1 MRGGLRNWEIFL
13 YYCSR
18 TTQVA
23 CNLNE
28 NYYIF
33 QVANRDIPL
42 QMYSDVV
49 PNSDCPPTML
59 LRYIT
64 CATPTLKWELHRIH
78 TEFGFY
84 ATGKDNT
91 AR

>member
-1 MRGGLRNWEIFL
+1 MHIYDMVTARV
-13 YYCSR
+13 
-18 TTQVA
+18 QQHK
-23 CNLNE
+23 LNATNE
-28 NYYIF
+28 KYYIF

-59 LRYIT
+59 LRYII

-78 TEFGFY
+78 TEFGFMQLK
-84 ATGKDNT
+84 TGKDNT